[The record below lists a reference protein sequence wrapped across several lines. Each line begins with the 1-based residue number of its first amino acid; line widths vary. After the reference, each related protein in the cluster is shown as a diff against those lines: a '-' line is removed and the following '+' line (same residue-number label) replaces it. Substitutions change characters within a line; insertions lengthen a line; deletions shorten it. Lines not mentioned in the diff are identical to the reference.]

1 MGLPEF
7 LGMTRAEMQSGY
19 VRNERVS
26 MPVCQECG
34 AVVAYESQ
42 SRHTAWHDDA
52 TRARHT
58 G

>member
-1 MGLPEF
+1 
-7 LGMTRAEMQSGY
+7 MTRAEMQSGY